1 MLFGYNDKKNY
12 NSILWGKDN
21 RGKVPL
27 AKKNLID
34 TLDKEEVELKFSFF
48 EKKANHHYS
57 QQ

>member
-1 MLFGYNDKKNY
+1 MLFRYNDKKNY

-27 AKKNLID
+27 AKKIFID
-34 TLDKEEVELKFSFF
+34 IPDKEEVELKFSFF
-48 EKKANHHYS
+48 EKKANHHYY